1 MEFSARFVQ
10 VIHTEESLEAV
21 TRAIDWIEQYVD
33 DLGIALASLAQ
44 GKLPPSMFP
53 PDALENVLTKISQ
66 VLPRGWTLTASTKA
80 GTFMKK
86 PK

>member
-1 MEFSARFVQ
+1 MDISSALTTLQQQRQDLEAKVNMNSMEFSARFVQ
-10 VIHTEESLEAV
+10 VIHTEDSLETI

-53 PDALENVLTKISQ
+53 QMP
-66 VLPRGWTLTASTKA
+66 
-80 GTFMKK
+80 
-86 PK
+86 